1 MPRRPLWCSLS
12 LFAAFFISLA
22 VVRAQDPTAY
32 MTPSV
37 LRVAEKLAC
46 RCGGCRSTVAS
57 CPMLHCSSAT
67 PMRKRIYEMQQRGM
81 SDEAII
87 RTIVREDGVAAL
99 AAPPMEGLG
108 GILTWTMPAI
118 ALALGFLTYSWYVR
132 RHSKPAAPL
141 TAEDQAMIDR
151 FRTQIDRELDEDT
164 ELKRSEGKS

>member
-1 MPRRPLWCSLS
+1 
-12 LFAAFFISLA
+12 
-22 VVRAQDPTAY
+22 
-32 MTPSV
+32 
-37 LRVAEKLAC
+37 
-46 RCGGCRSTVAS
+46 
-57 CPMLHCSSAT
+57 
-67 PMRKRIYEMQQRGM
+67 MRKRIYEMQQRGM